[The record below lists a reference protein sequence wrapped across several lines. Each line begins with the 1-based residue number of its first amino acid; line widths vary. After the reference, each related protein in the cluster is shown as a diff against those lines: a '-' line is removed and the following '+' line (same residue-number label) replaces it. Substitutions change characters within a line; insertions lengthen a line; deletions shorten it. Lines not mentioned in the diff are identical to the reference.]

1 MGQGIRR
8 FFTLMTARKT
18 ILLASYMIREIV
30 KAVPSCPR
38 TIAFV
43 LVMEK
48 MSNATDVFFFAATRV
63 GP

>member
-1 MGQGIRR
+1 
-8 FFTLMTARKT
+8 
-18 ILLASYMIREIV
+18 MIREIV

-63 GP
+63 GPRVVRLSVKGAENNSQNPNIST